1 MTSVKDR
8 LIDLLAACAMFLM
21 MEWEDIKDILKT
33 VVVTFITCF
42 LITTFFFRPVQVQGS
57 SMHPQVKDGLIGFSS
72 IVTRNISG
80 IDRFDVVVIRLDEKK
95 EDLIK
100 RVIGL
105 PGETI
110 EFKNDVLYI
119 NGEAYEQYFLDSEY
133 VEQEKARAHS
143 DVFTHD
149 FRFTLGEDEYFC
161 MGDNRIVSADSRV
174 YGPFS
179 AKKIKSVG
187 ILVLFPFSEFGYINH

>member
-95 EDLIK
+95 EDLKVEETKDTVSEIK
-100 RVIGL
+100 EEV
-105 PGETI
+105 
-110 EFKNDVLYI
+110 
-119 NGEAYEQYFLDSEY
+119 
-133 VEQEKARAHS
+133 
-143 DVFTHD
+143 
-149 FRFTLGEDEYFC
+149 
-161 MGDNRIVSADSRV
+161 
-174 YGPFS
+174 
-179 AKKIKSVG
+179 KKIADEVVEEVNK
-187 ILVLFPFSEFGYINH
+187 ENE